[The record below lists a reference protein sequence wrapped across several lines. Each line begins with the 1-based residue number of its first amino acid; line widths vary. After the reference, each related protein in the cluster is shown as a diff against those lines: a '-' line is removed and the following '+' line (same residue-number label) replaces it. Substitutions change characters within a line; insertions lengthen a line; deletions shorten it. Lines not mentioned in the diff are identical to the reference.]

1 MLEVLLLIFVG
12 RYFYKFSKD
21 NNMKPVLWTII
32 GVLSYFVGAFIMGLI
47 VGILSPRTLDN
58 LLTLTLLGL
67 VSGLAGVT
75 ITFFI
80 MKAQAKNAVSSSDSE
95 VLDDSLE

>member
-1 MLEVLLLIFVG
+1 MLEILILIFVG

-32 GVLSYFVGAFIMGLI
+32 GVLSYFVGAFVMGLI
-47 VGILSPRTLDN
+47 VGILNPRILDN

-67 VSGLAGVT
+67 VSGLIGVT

-80 MKAQAKNAVSSSDSE
+80 MKAQAKNATPSSESE
-95 VLDDSLE
+95 VLDDSL

>member
-1 MLEVLLLIFVG
+1 MLEILILIFVG

-32 GVLSYFVGAFIMGLI
+32 GVLSYFVGAFVMGLI
-47 VGILSPRTLDN
+47 VGILNPRILDN

-67 VSGLAGVT
+67 VSGLIGVT

-80 MKAQAKNAVSSSDSE
+80 MKAQAKNTTPSSESE
-95 VLDDSLE
+95 VLDDSL